1 MGTKVYNTGN
11 NFIQMAKGKGS
22 TKTNTK
28 TKTKTKSSEPTK
40 WVWILVAGTLKGS
53 SGLAG
58 YTTTETTDALRKK
71 YGEFYGPD
79 VHLHAVESSSPKK
92 HFDAFLKELDDD
104 VLSKNGK
111 TSALFS
117 GVAVKKVEDATP
129 RAQLGDHVVMILLV
143 ERHTHVE
150 YDVWVPH
157 LVHNF
162 YLLNKVNDGL
172 LGNTLSP
179 ESFDRNWRSHPN
191 GLENFA
197 VAPTTKEIR
206 LVIELKIIKVNVETE
221 AVLVEGLH

>member
-1 MGTKVYNTGN
+1 MRNISCDELPKDDTEAVDISSLCVLLSPQDLRGHPVRRTDLPVVVPHKLFLIPREAKVANLHGPVFCQKN
-11 NFIQMAKGKGS
+11 VLAL
-22 TKTNTK
+22 
-28 TKTKTKSSEPTK
+28 E
-40 WVWILVAGTLKGS
+40 VAVQNLFGVKVLDCQRHFFYYLKY
-53 SGLAG
+53 LAVL
-58 YTTTETTDALRKK
+58 E
-71 YGEFYGPD
+71 
-79 VHLHAVESSSPKK
+79 K
-92 HFDAFLKELDDD
+92 HFATGAT
-104 VLSKNGK
+104 VA
-111 TSALFS
+111 T

-179 ESFDRNWRSHPN
+179 ESLDRNWRSHPN